1 MHLFHHQATRRAHPA
16 TRHCRADMSSHP
28 PNLESSA
35 PTSNLTWCDSES
47 QDTAPPPTVSF
58 TTDVVYDADACM
70 LLLISCAR
78 SGIAAFSC
86 LYMYVG
92 QYSGQVPLL
101 KHIQLLMAETENNK
115 NIEASPV

>member
-1 MHLFHHQATRRAHPA
+1 MHLFHHQATRQAHPA
-16 TRHCRADMSSHP
+16 TRHCRADMSDIHPILRPDLQSH
-28 PNLESSA
+28 
-35 PTSNLTWCDSES
+35 
-47 QDTAPPPTVSF
+47 V
-58 TTDVVYDADACM
+58 
-70 LLLISCAR
+70 LLISCAQ
-78 SGIAAFSC
+78 SGIAAFSW